1 MLIDLERMPSSRL
14 LNSLAS
20 AFTLT
25 LPEFD
30 IPRLL
35 SVVEEPIDEPLT
47 LDSGTYA
54 AGRLG
59 IGPFDGDDITCM
71 LAFRVKLP
79 GGIGAGR
86 VAPPLID
93 GDDDGVIDLMKL
105 YFKYLY

>member
-1 MLIDLERMPSSRL
+1 M
-14 LNSLAS
+14 
-20 AFTLT
+20 
-25 LPEFD
+25 LPELD
-30 IPRLL
+30 MPRLL

-59 IGPFDGDDITCM
+59 IGPLLLDGDDITCM
-71 LAFRVKLP
+71 LAFRVKPP

-86 VAPPLID
+86 VAPPPLIE
-93 GDDDGVIDLMKL
+93 GDEDGVIDLMKL